1 MTKYNKLR
9 LLFLFFII
17 PYLAGCAIAAGGG
30 SAAAGYST
38 LDRRTTGT
46 IIEDQAIEIKAY
58 RAIAADKE
66 LDEQTHINI
75 TSYNTAVLVTGESP
89 VDEMRQ
95 KIVSIVSA
103 VDKVKHVYNEIT
115 IAAPS
120 SMVSRSSDVYITTKV
135 KTKLFADKILSG
147 LVIKVNT
154 EKGVV
159 YLMGIVSQKE
169 AEIATNIARET
180 GGVQKVVKL
189 FKYTDWLLLDVLL
202 YNRKYMQKIGFKI

>member
-1 MTKYNKLR
+1 MCIR
-9 LLFLFFII
+9 DS

-46 IIEDQAIEIKAY
+46 IIEDQAIELKAY

-159 YLMGIVSQKE
+159 YLMGIVSQEE

-189 FKYTDWLLLDVLL
+189 FQYTDWLLLDTYL
-202 YNRKYMQKIGFKI
+202 YNRKYIKKICFKI

>member
-46 IIEDQAIEIKAY
+46 IIEDQAIELKAY

-159 YLMGIVSQKE
+159 YLMGIVSQEE

-189 FKYTDWLLLDVLL
+189 FQYTD
-202 YNRKYMQKIGFKI
+202 

>member
-1 MTKYNKLR
+1 MTKYKKFR
-9 LLFLFFII
+9 LLFLFFIA

-120 SMVSRSSDVYITTKV
+120 SMVSRSSDVHITTKV

-159 YLMGIVSQKE
+159 YLMGIVSQEE

-189 FKYTDWLLLDVLL
+189 FQYTD
-202 YNRKYMQKIGFKI
+202 

>member
-1 MTKYNKLR
+1 MTKYKKFR
-9 LLFLFFII
+9 LLFLFFIA

-159 YLMGIVSQKE
+159 YLMGIVSQEE

-189 FKYTDWLLLDVLL
+189 FQYTD
-202 YNRKYMQKIGFKI
+202 

>member
-46 IIEDQAIEIKAY
+46 IIEDQAIELKAY

-159 YLMGIVSQKE
+159 YLMGIASQEE

-189 FKYTDWLLLDVLL
+189 FQYTD
-202 YNRKYMQKIGFKI
+202 

>member
-1 MTKYNKLR
+1 MTKYKKFR
-9 LLFLFFII
+9 LLFLFFIT

-135 KTKLFADKILSG
+135 KAKLFADKILSG

-189 FKYTDWLLLDVLL
+189 FQYTD
-202 YNRKYMQKIGFKI
+202 

>member
-1 MTKYNKLR
+1 MTKYKKFR
-9 LLFLFFII
+9 LLFLFFIA

-30 SAAAGYST
+30 SAAAGFST
-38 LDRRTTGT
+38 LERRTTGT

-135 KTKLFADKILSG
+135 KAKLFADKILSG

-202 YNRKYMQKIGFKI
+202 

>member
-189 FKYTDWLLLDVLL
+189 FQYTD
-202 YNRKYMQKIGFKI
+202 

>member
-1 MTKYNKLR
+1 MTKYKKFR
-9 LLFLFFII
+9 LLFLFFIA
-17 PYLAGCAIAAGGG
+17 PNLAGCAIAAGGG
-30 SAAAGYST
+30 SAAAGFST
-38 LDRRTTGT
+38 LERRTTGT

-95 KIVSIVSA
+95 KIVSIIST

-135 KTKLFADKILSG
+135 KAKLFADKILSG

-189 FKYTDWLLLDVLL
+189 FKYTD
-202 YNRKYMQKIGFKI
+202 

>member
-1 MTKYNKLR
+1 MTKYKKFR
-9 LLFLFFII
+9 LLFLFFIA

-30 SAAAGYST
+30 SAAAGFST
-38 LDRRTTGT
+38 LERRTTGT
-46 IIEDQAIEIKAY
+46 IMEDQAIEIKAY

-135 KTKLFADKILSG
+135 KAKLFADKILSG

-159 YLMGIVSQKE
+159 YLMGIVSQEE

-189 FKYTDWLLLDVLL
+189 FQYTD
-202 YNRKYMQKIGFKI
+202 